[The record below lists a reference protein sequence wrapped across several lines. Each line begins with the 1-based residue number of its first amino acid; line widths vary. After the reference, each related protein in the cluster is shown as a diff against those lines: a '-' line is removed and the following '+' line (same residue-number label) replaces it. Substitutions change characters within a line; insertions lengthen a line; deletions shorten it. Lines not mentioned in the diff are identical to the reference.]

1 MNLSSKDYKNFT
13 KALKKINDT
22 AGSAMEQYIAKNGL
36 DDVDALVRYGYGVS
50 SVYGNASSSLAAAM
64 YDEIVSLQKKAL
76 PPAELV
82 DNPEF
87 GEVAQ
92 AIQGTLKKS
101 VNTREVAGA
110 VSRLVKRT
118 GQDTLIK
125 NGMRDGAEFA
135 WIPIGDTCPLCIT
148 IASRGWTPISK
159 KALKNGHAEHI
170 HANCDCSYMIRHDSS
185 FNVAGYKPEKY
196 LEEYENAEGKSSKDK
211 INSMRR
217 MQYAERKD
225 VINAQ
230 KRAAYALR
238 TKGNE
243 QEKKSNINDLSIN
256 KSIVGTKEHKDKFL
270 SLPFEKN
277 VNEKLYEKALDI
289 LDHRG
294 GTDYED
300 MHLISALDGL
310 VKGSQTKVEYFDK
323 VPEAERHKHVWYNE
337 SLNSAIKNN
346 KKDVLIS
353 IHNHPESLPPSGGDF
368 QSQFDHGY
376 KCGIIPCHNGDV
388 YYYEVGKEKFSGK
401 LYDLTVEK
409 YKKQGYNET
418 EAYNK
423 TLSQFVRDYG
433 IKWRKL

>member
-1 MNLSSKDYKNFT
+1 MKLSSKDYKNFT

-22 AGSAMEQYIAKNGL
+22 AGSAMEQYITKYGM

-64 YDEIVSLQKKAL
+64 YDEIVSLQKKAM

-125 NGMRDGAEFA
+125 NGQRDGAEFA

-148 IASRGWTPISK
+148 IASRGWQPISK

-185 FNVAGYKPEKY
+185 FNVEGYKPEKY
-196 LEEYENAEGKSSKDK
+196 LEEYENAEGRTSTEK

-230 KRAAYALR
+230 KRAAYAER
-238 TKGNE
+238 ASK
-243 QEKKSNINDLSIN
+243 QEKITGGRITGGHYYKKNELLTGIE
-256 KSIVGTKEHKDKFL
+256 KEKDTAA
-270 SLPFEKN
+270 
-277 VNEKLYEKALDI
+277 VNAY
-289 LDHRG
+289 
-294 GTDYED
+294 
-300 MHLISALDGL
+300 
-310 VKGSQTKVEYFDK
+310 
-323 VPEAERHKHVWYNE
+323 
-337 SLNSAIKNN
+337 
-346 KKDVLIS
+346 
-353 IHNHPESLPPSGGDF
+353 
-368 QSQFDHGY
+368 
-376 KCGIIPCHNGDV
+376 
-388 YYYEVGKEKFSGK
+388 EKFSRENDSERIAKNTGFSAEEIQTIRSHIFYDKHNIDGEYKRFDPDYEMAVAWKRMKEGNQIPRDITLLNHELLESEMEKRYNGDARKAHEMAQKTFNWEKQMLEETKGK
-401 LYDLTVEK
+401 GEK
-409 YKKQGYNET
+409 NG
-418 EAYNK
+418 
-423 TLSQFVRDYG
+423 L
-433 IKWRKL
+433 L